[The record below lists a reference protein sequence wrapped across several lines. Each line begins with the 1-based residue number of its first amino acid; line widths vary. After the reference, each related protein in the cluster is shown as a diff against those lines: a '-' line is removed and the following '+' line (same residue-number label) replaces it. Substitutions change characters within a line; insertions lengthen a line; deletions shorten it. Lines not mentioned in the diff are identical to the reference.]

1 MSRNQTRQKKYISS
15 AKLDVS
21 EYPQR
26 WRWKNSSVFQYNYD
40 FNKLNKR
47 KDKMLIFVIGFWESI
62 YYTAWRRRHQITLLY
77 LLFKLINHRR
87 SLVSPIFI
95 NRISQQHWYWLEMSI
110 TACLK
115 ANEYIYF
122 LDFSNLYFVKLK
134 LCLPLQ
140 AAIRIFKFP
149 WSWQQYFATGNVN
162 TFNS

>member
-1 MSRNQTRQKKYISS
+1 MFWTSISKLKQSLGQNYVKKSNQTKKIYFKRKTWVSCVWISTEV
-15 AKLDVS
+15 KM
-21 EYPQR
+21 E
-26 WRWKNSSVFQYNYD
+26 NSSVFQNNYD

-95 NRISQQHWYWLEMSI
+95 NRISQPHWYWLEMSI

-122 LDFSNLYFVKLK
+122 
-134 LCLPLQ
+134 
-140 AAIRIFKFP
+140 
-149 WSWQQYFATGNVN
+149 
-162 TFNS
+162 